1 MNTSINT
8 STKTSTTRT
17 TTRLQRV
24 CLVAVAAAVVTGPAW
39 LGSPATATT
48 DVGSGACGYSDDSTS
63 GTFDIGEYVA
73 HRKALAAQ
81 DRVNRGLL

>member
-1 MNTSINT
+1 MNTSTNT
-8 STKTSTTRT
+8 STR
-17 TTRLQRV
+17 TTRLQHV

-63 GTFDIGEYVA
+63 DTLVTFDIGEYVA
-73 HRKALAAQ
+73 HRKALWAA
-81 DRVNRGLL
+81 DLVNRGLL